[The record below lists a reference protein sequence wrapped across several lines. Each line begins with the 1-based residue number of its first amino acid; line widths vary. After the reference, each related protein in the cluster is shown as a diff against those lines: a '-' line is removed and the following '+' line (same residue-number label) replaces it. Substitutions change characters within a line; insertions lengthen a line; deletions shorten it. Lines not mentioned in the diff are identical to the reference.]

1 MPKPAHSHPL
11 SAGEQQQLID
21 RLDDLLLELGHD
33 PSPWAGLTLEHMAG
47 VRTCLIE
54 CMPGELALN
63 LDLAEDSLAALPDR
77 DLKARIQEFLRTFR
91 GAGTI

>member
-1 MPKPAHSHPL
+1 MSRPAYNYTL

-21 RLDDLLLELGHD
+21 RLDELLLELGRD
-33 PSPWAGLTLEHMAG
+33 PSPQAGLTLEHLAG

-54 CMPGELALN
+54 CMPGELGLN
-63 LDLAEDSLAALPDR
+63 LDLAADSLAALPDR